1 MATKKISEL
10 EAISEAASDD
20 VLAIVDVSE
29 TETRKITKG
38 NLLVGAGHTI
48 EMSLN
53 STTYT
58 LTLSLKNEAGT
69 VLNTQTVDLPN
80 ENALTNITY
89 SNGILTLTKQNGATS
104 TVDISGLISGLL
116 SETTFNAFVTEIGEI
131 IGISTDTYRTTS
143 IYNTGDIVIYN
154 GKIYKCNNNNVTG
167 TFDDTKW
174 DEISLYEY
182 QKLQDQ
188 KIENKVEKENGK
200 GLSTNDYTTAEKN
213 KLSGIETGAEVNII
227 ETVKVN
233 GTALTP
239 TDKEVNVPVPTK
251 TSDLNNDS
259 NFGTYTKPTGG
270 IPKTDLSSDIQVSL
284 NVESKTDYIFDS
296 STTNYQPVIN
306 KIIDTSGAEQ
316 ASTNY
321 GYYEISVNPGEI
333 YVIYVSYSSNGF
345 GTNKVRYMFK
355 NNNTVVSYTTGETTP
370 ERTNNYYTEIINIPT
385 GVDKLL
391 INCGDVGQTY
401 SKNYINKITKY
412 HQNNIARNYLDSK
425 LQSFFTDIYTEVQPE
440 VYIENAYMNDSNNIL
455 SYSTAKLYA
464 LAVTPNTKYK
474 ITAKQLY
481 GNPLIFITNNN
492 SNYTRTFNNV
502 DYSFEACSIKIK
514 NSTSGYQ
521 YTDYEFTVP
530 EYCEKIYINKMNSD
544 SAFLIKKQT
553 DYKLSACNP
562 LKNKILC
569 FTGDSIMAASPQ
581 GVKGWV
587 GIMKENNPE
596 ASFYNYAHDGYTIA
610 KAEDEWST
618 RSIQNTLETMLN
630 EHSNA
635 DYIVIQG
642 GANDY
647 WGSEHGITLG
657 EISSGFNT
665 NDFDRTTFSGGLE
678 YIFNYCYSNFPGAKV
693 GFVVTHQ
700 VYASNFYQFMDRAKE
715 ICKKWA
721 VPYIDLFTEG
731 NLNFQISYMRENYS
745 RIDSSHPSGDG
756 LHPNLAGYEIETPKI
771 ENWLKYKL

>member
-1 MATKKISEL
+1 MERVIDLGDLIIPLIKPQKGVDYYTASEKQELVNIVTNNVNEVVLPQEEIRQSNEVIRQDNEATRQSQEDTRQSN
-10 EAISEAASDD
+10 ETSRQTAETVRAS
-20 VLAIVDVSE
+20 AESTRQSNETSRVSAE
-29 TETRKITKG
+29 ETRAQTFSSQMDAVDTAI
-38 NLLVGAGHTI
+38 AGI
-48 EMSLN
+48 
-53 STTYT
+53 
-58 LTLSLKNEAGT
+58 
-69 VLNTQTVDLPN
+69 NTSQTAFN
-80 ENALTNITY
+80 ENATSKTSDFNTNAT
-89 SNGILTLTKQNGATS
+89 NKTTAFNENATS
-104 TVDISGLISGLL
+104 KT
-116 SETTFNAFVTEIGEI
+116 NAFDEHTEEI
-131 IGISTDTYRTTS
+131 Q
-143 IYNTGDIVIYN
+143 
-154 GKIYKCNNNNVTG
+154 
-167 TFDDTKW
+167 TK
-174 DEISLYEY
+174 LA
-182 QKLQDQ
+182 
-188 KIENKVEKENGK
+188 
-200 GLSTNDYTTAEKN
+200 T
-213 KLSGIETGAEVNII
+213 IETGAEVNVIDS
-227 ETVKVN
+227 VKVN

-239 TDKEVNVPVPTK
+239 TDKEVDVPVPTK
-251 TSDLNNDS
+251 TSDLTNDS
-259 NFGTYTKPTGG
+259 GFGTYTKPSGG
-270 IPKTDLSSDIQVSL
+270 IPKTDLSSDIQASL

-333 YVIYVSYSSNGF
+333 YVIYVSYSSSAF
-345 GTNKVRYMFK
+345 GTDKVRYMFK
-355 NNNTVVSYTTGETTP
+355 NNTNVVSYTTGKTTP
-370 ERTNNYYTEIINIPT
+370 ERTNNYYAEVINIPT

-391 INCGDVGQTY
+391 INCGDVGKTY

-481 GNPLIFITNNN
+481 INPLIFITNNN
-492 SNYTRTFNNV
+492 SNYTRTFNNT

-521 YTDYEFTVP
+521 YADYEFTVP
-530 EYCEKIYINKMNSD
+530 EYCEKIYINKMNND
-544 SAFLIKKQT
+544 SSFSIKKQT

-596 ASFYNYAHDGYTIA
+596 ASCYNYAHDGYTIA